1 MGTNNILIVLLPLFA
16 YVLIE
21 MKYGFKAGMA
31 AAGALSVV
39 FLAWI
44 YMKAGEID
52 GMTLFEVAMV
62 LGLASVSYFMNSDK
76 YFKFQPVVVAYVTA
90 IILAYF
96 EFTGT
101 PLLVEMI
108 PTMKKLF
115 PQMGYQLETM
125 KPLLAM
131 VSGHLIFV
139 FLLQGTLVAVAAM
152 KKSTMYWMWA
162 RLSIYPLMTGLMIV
176 DTIMLKAGK

>member
-1 MGTNNILIVLLPLFA
+1 MGTNVLIVLLPLFA
-16 YVLIE
+16 YVLID
-21 MKYGFKAGMA
+21 MKYGFKSGMVA
-31 AAGALSVV
+31 AVVTSVV

-52 GMTLFEVAMV
+52 GMTLFEVA
-62 LGLASVSYFMNSDK
+62 LIFGLASVSYFMNSDK

-96 EFTGT
+96 EFSGT
-101 PLLVEMI
+101 PFLIEMI
-108 PTMKKLF
+108 PTMKKLV
-115 PQMGYQLETM
+115 PQMGYQLETK

-131 VSGHLIFV
+131 FSWHLIFV

-152 KKSTMYWMWA
+152 TKSTIYWMWA
-162 RLSIYPLMTGLMIV
+162 RLSIYPLMIGLMIV